1 MSLYWIVIISWNY
14 SAADLGRKP
23 NFSVWSLIQVCN
35 SESKFVNMEL
45 SITSSLIQKKIN
57 QGIFFWL
64 TCNFRSLFPLVCSSA
79 SVSCFYQTYVAN
91 YAQYKDTLSHLKYYR
106 IHMVWPAGMF
116 FRYLEHVFQNYFI
129 KII

>member
-57 QGIFFWL
+57 
-64 TCNFRSLFPLVCSSA
+64 
-79 SVSCFYQTYVAN
+79 
-91 YAQYKDTLSHLKYYR
+91 
-106 IHMVWPAGMF
+106 
-116 FRYLEHVFQNYFI
+116 
-129 KII
+129 